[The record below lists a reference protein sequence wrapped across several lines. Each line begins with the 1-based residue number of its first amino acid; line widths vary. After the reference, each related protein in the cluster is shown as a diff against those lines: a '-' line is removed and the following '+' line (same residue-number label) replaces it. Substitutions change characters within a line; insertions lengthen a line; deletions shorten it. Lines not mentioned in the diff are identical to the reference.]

1 MLSLILV
8 CWQVDGGTAEIVCA
22 GGDDDDDDDDKND
35 DDDDYDN
42 NNDYDLIYA
51 VYLTHI
57 NNAFSQSILK
67 RSMSMGNLAAM
78 AEAAAATAGDA
89 DVAVEGD
96 APSDVG
102 GGVGLS
108 ASVGGLQRR
117 KGGAQA

>member
-1 MLSLILV
+1 ME
-8 CWQVDGGTAEIVCA
+8 DDNE
-22 GGDDDDDDDDKND
+22 DDDDDDADED
-35 DDDDYDN
+35 DDDD
-42 NNDYDLIYA
+42 NDFDHY
-51 VYLTHI
+51 VYFTHI
-57 NNAFSQSILK
+57 NNTFPQSILK

-117 KGGAQA
+117 KGGAQARVDM